1 MSRKYPVT
9 FAYFEQLSEEDRHQ
23 TTPNVAALDRNT
35 LWVYAGCDVTER
47 SPMCLHWIVNKPMCL
62 LSFRWF
68 WKAKYLNVQKKKI
81 KRRMFHVYLL
91 FTIYANITNVIKENH
106 YDCFMF
112 LFTLLIWVFH
122 VYLLFTIYANITNI
136 IYPNILGKEN

>member
-1 MSRKYPVT
+1 M
-9 FAYFEQLSEEDRHQ
+9 
-23 TTPNVAALDRNT
+23 AALDRNT
-35 LWVYAGCDVTER
+35 LWLYTGCDVTER
-47 SPMCLHWIVNKPMCL
+47 SPMCLHRIVNKPMCL

-68 WKAKYLNVQKKKI
+68 WKAEYLNVQKKKI

-112 LFTLLIWVFH
+112 LFTLLIRTFH
-122 VYLLFTIYANITNI
+122 VYLLFTIREYYKYNIPEHSRKRKLNK
-136 IYPNILGKEN
+136 YLGFDLIWNFIRNK